1 VRILQFRQLTRPN
14 YVTCQSWLPPRN
26 SVLVMYWSI
35 SLMVLRFQ
43 FVPLPTSMTTQDLLN
58 DIKDLKT
65 DFVMAVESIH
75 ANDKLLSITKSNYRN
90 ILKIKEI
97 LNQLREKDTFTKKD
111 LLLFRNTI
119 KKATK
124 KIKTKGKTC

>member
-1 VRILQFRQLTRPN
+1 
-14 YVTCQSWLPPRN
+14 
-26 SVLVMYWSI
+26 MYWSI
-35 SLMVLRFQ
+35 SLMVLKFQ